1 MPASG
6 IFPADAILPPCE
18 GPNQLTQLVPHY
30 VRAERVEAWA
40 PVRVKDAF
48 EFHGQCNS
56 THSVRYALARNGG
69 PVNRWRHAVNVHL
82 MQARER
88 KQSLKSVLDSKLS
101 PRWPEATHL
110 LYTYYTP
117 YGHTNVR
124 GGVDSFAG
132 VVSFSL
138 TGPGPR
144 VPPYAPSWVRQAA
157 MALRYE
163 PVKRHA
169 VGLWINN
176 CGPRRA
182 GLADLLL
189 GSGLRVE
196 SYGRCRHN
204 TSEGQAYWAKAGRLH
219 EANVNPNLDESY
231 PALRACRRHRLILA
245 EENELCPGYYTWDLI
260 NAIKL
265 CGAIPI
271 IFTAGGLPDYG
282 AEVGP
287 FPSVNASRRGWLRE
301 VQRIMR
307 DDAYYRAKLEHFKKG
322 EHPPPPGAHFESS
335 GDFHCQ
341 WHGLS
346 ALPRRRVQWPVC
358 AECKGHMDPRS
369 GDMVHPELADDD
381 EARRVEAPIW
391 KEIKAMG
398 MLPDGDNYWNLPPH
412 LAATCNLSQEFALGH
427 SGTHA
432 LPLARSDRPKRLST
446 AEYKASSRVRRV
458 L

>member
-1 MPASG
+1 
-6 IFPADAILPPCE
+6 
-18 GPNQLTQLVPHY
+18 
-30 VRAERVEAWA
+30 VEAWA

-219 EANVNPNLDESY
+219 EANFNPNLDESY

-307 DDAYYRAKLEHFKKG
+307 DDAYYRAKLEHFVG
-322 EHPPPPGAHFESS
+322 ECSGPSVRNARATWILAPGTWCIPSWLTMTRRAGWRLPS
-335 GDFHCQ
+335 G
-341 WHGLS
+341 
-346 ALPRRRVQWPVC
+346 RRSRPWACFQ
-358 AECKGHMDPRS
+358 
-369 GDMVHPELADDD
+369 
-381 EARRVEAPIW
+381 
-391 KEIKAMG
+391 
-398 MLPDGDNYWNLPPH
+398 
-412 LAATCNLSQEFALGH
+412 T
-427 SGTHA
+427 GTTIGTRHHTWR
-432 LPLARSDRPKRLST
+432 PLATSAKSLPSATLARTPFPLLAQTDRSVCRPWNIKLAVGSAAFCSEYVMYPGSSVRPRT
-446 AEYKASSRVRRV
+446 AGSPQPKGARDPVTHVRRGV
-458 L
+458 VNPASLVCGRAHADE